1 MAGRQALGDGEHA
14 LVRVDGDNRP
24 TPTDTFQRRT
34 RDHTGAR
41 SDIEQAVAIA
51 CGHRV
56 EHRLDK
62 LPEERRH
69 KELLVYLRGRRRD
82 LPRGGIG

>member
-1 MAGRQALGDGEHA
+1 MAGREAFGDGEHA
-14 LVRVDGDNRP
+14 FVRVDGDNRP
-24 TPTDTFQRRT
+24 TPTHTSQRRT

-41 SDIEQAVAIA
+41 SDIEQVVAIA
-51 CGHRV
+51 CGYGV

-69 KELLVYLRGRRRD
+69 KELLVYFRGRRRD
-82 LPRGGIG
+82 LTRGGVG